1 MRTVEART
9 GLTSS
14 TFAGRALCIGHPL
27 GGDALCAGVGR
38 ALCIGQPL
46 GGLEAA
52 IDSWT
57 ARADEDAA
65 ERESRPMKGATS
77 GRLFSPPTAW
87 SKCELSHGPLEPLFA
102 SGRTADA
109 RHTFGRGRA
118 GIARRGAL
126 AAAATVD
133 RLDGLLALGLGR
145 RRVVPPGQLLARGD
159 VAGGKEEHP
168 RRVGEAG
175 RFARV
180 LGTERCGAD
189 RRLTT
194 RVHEARRVAVEGG
207 VDDEDLGEERVG
219 ARQLLLGVMPLTRTR
234 LCGLGVG

>member
-1 MRTVEART
+1 MFQFDPVARRASPEARSTYTSPILLPDPRAT
-9 GLTSS
+9 G
-14 TFAGRALCIGHPL
+14 
-27 GGDALCAGVGR
+27 
-38 ALCIGQPL
+38 
-46 GGLEAA
+46 
-52 IDSWT
+52 
-57 ARADEDAA
+57 
-65 ERESRPMKGATS
+65 
-77 GRLFSPPTAW
+77 
-87 SKCELSHGPLEPLFA
+87 KCELSHGPLEPLFA

-133 RLDGLLALGLGR
+133 RLDGLLTLGLGR

-189 RRLTT
+189 RRLTA

-207 VDDEDLGEERVG
+207 VDDEDLGEERVR

-234 LCGLGVG
+234 LCGSGVG